1 MHRTRVCLVPLVLF
15 SFFTVASPAT
25 ADESRILRGTI
36 VQVADSRAT
45 LSAAGTS
52 GVKLEATFDGRYGG
66 LSWDYVCPYTAC
78 LPGQEVSLRSTYGSF
93 LGSSGQLT
101 VHGRSYDLWFPAGLR
116 AELVFDATI
125 VLPEFTTSGGAV
137 MSVPFTFS
145 GFVPIPNEEDPG
157 QVDVLELSGSGV
169 ATATLGV
176 NPYNYAGWIVGSVIF
191 DFVPRPTDIG
201 R

>member
-1 MHRTRVCLVPLVLF
+1 MHRTRVGLVPLVLL

-36 VQVADSRAT
+36 VQVADSKAT

-52 GVKLEATFDGRYGG
+52 GVKLDATFDGRYGG
-66 LSWDYVCPYTAC
+66 LSWDYLCPYTAC

-93 LGSSGQLT
+93 LGSSGQIT
-101 VHGRSYDLWFPAGLR
+101 VHGRS
-116 AELVFDATI
+116 
-125 VLPEFTTSGGAV
+125 
-137 MSVPFTFS
+137 
-145 GFVPIPNEEDPG
+145 G
-157 QVDVLELSGSGV
+157 QVDVLELYGSGV

-176 NPYNYAGWIVGSVIF
+176 NPYNYAGWIVGSVAF
-191 DFVPRPTDIG
+191 DFVPRPTDLA